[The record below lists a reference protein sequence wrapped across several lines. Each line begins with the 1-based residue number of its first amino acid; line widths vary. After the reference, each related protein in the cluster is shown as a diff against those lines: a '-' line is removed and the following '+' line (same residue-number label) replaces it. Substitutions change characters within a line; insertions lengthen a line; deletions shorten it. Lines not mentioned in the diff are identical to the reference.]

1 MNSQAAYPKPFS
13 TGTNMERYP
22 EDSYYLQCMKTILD
36 AYPQHSPPVH
46 PTKLTD
52 KLYIGNQDNADDVTL
67 LSSLEVTHVL
77 NCAGTRNFDLTRS
90 PYPPSS
96 GIKGFLMIPAQ
107 DYDEFN
113 IMQYFDDAIGFL
125 DGAILNG
132 GKAFVHCSIG
142 VNRSGAIVAA
152 YLMISQR
159 KRLMDVIVELKAKRL
174 LILCNMGFRKQLVQF
189 ARVNGLLDR
198 VDMSGPKPRQFRLEA
213 ADAEQ
218 GKDAKV
224 EEDWVNKTSQNG
236 IKETNGENAT
246 ENPRKDEVD
255 DKESPTASALSERR
269 VEQNQTEETKPAE
282 PQTKKYIYRTR
293 NYASETVK
301 PKYFSS
307 DNKVSSRHFKDV
319 DSNILVK
326 LLNESYDKYK
336 QSSKLKDYETPSKI
350 KSSLPTTLTLISHQ
364 QNFAKKS
371 AEKELAREVEDFLT
385 SDKVKTRSD
394 VDSLLGGIISK
405 KDERLIWGK
414 GNLEDDPEYQLFRDN
429 LENPKLLS
437 HSLPS
442 QAPLSAEVSNK
453 TRPLE
458 HLLKKYQETTS
469 SEILKDLQ
477 DLAKVPSKRLGIALE
492 RPSHKSQEYWALD
505 EKVSDYLQKSK
516 HLVLPSTTRNSPL
529 EVSKRISA
537 FSPTNIK
544 PISFYKLQVL
554 NEKKTKDPE
563 LQQAANEYL
572 SVADGHVNITG
583 PSGSVTLLRRPLS
596 SYSGRY
602 LDRHI

>member
-1 MNSQAAYPKPFS
+1 
-13 TGTNMERYP
+13 MERYP

-67 LSSLEVTHVL
+67 LSSLEITHVL

-96 GIKGFLMIPAQ
+96 GISGFLMIPAQ

-125 DGAILNG
+125 DGAILSG

-189 ARVNGLLDR
+189 ARANNLLDR
-198 VDMSGPKPRQFRLEA
+198 VDMSGPKPRQFRIEA
-213 ADAEQ
+213 SDTEQ
-218 GKDAKV
+218 GKDSKG
-224 EEDWVNKTSQNG
+224 EEDRVNKASQNG
-236 IKETNGENAT
+236 IKETNGENVA
-246 ENPRKDEVD
+246 EDLQKDEVE
-255 DKESPTASALSERR
+255 DKQTPTVSDSIEKRI
-269 VEQNQTEETKPAE
+269 EQNQAEESKPAE
-282 PQTKKYIYRTR
+282 PQAKKYVYRTR
-293 NYASETVK
+293 HYASGTVK
-301 PKYFSS
+301 PKYISS
-307 DNKVSSRHFKDV
+307 DDKASGRSFKDV

-336 QSSKLKDYETPSKI
+336 QSTKLKDYKTPVEI
-350 KSSLPTTLTLISHQ
+350 KSSPSSTLLLVSRQH
-364 QNFAKKS
+364 NFAKKS

-385 SDKVKTRSD
+385 SDKMKTRPD
-394 VDSLLGGIISK
+394 ADSLLGGIISK

-414 GNLEDDPEYQLFRDN
+414 GNLEDDPEYQLFRNN
-429 LENPKLLS
+429 LEKPQTFSN
-437 HSLPS
+437 SLHS
-442 QAPLSAEVSNK
+442 QAPVHSEVSNK

-469 SEILKDLQ
+469 NELLQ
-477 DLAKVPSKRLGIALE
+477 DLRDLAEESGKRRPRIARE
-492 RPSHKSQEYWALD
+492 RPTHKSKEYRAVD
-505 EKVSDYLQKSK
+505 QKVSDYLQKSK
-516 HLVLPSTTRNSPL
+516 HLVLPSTARNSPL
-529 EVSKRISA
+529 EVSKRVSSA
-537 FSPTNIK
+537 VSPTTIK
-544 PISFYKLQVL
+544 PISFYRLQVL
-554 NEKKTKDPE
+554 NEKKTRDPE

-572 SVADGHVNITG
+572 SAVKDQVNVG
-583 PSGSVTLLRRPLS
+583 ESSGSATRPHRHPLS
-596 SYSGRY
+596 SYGGRY
-602 LDRHI
+602 PDRNA